1 MNKKELLNKFYSL
14 QEKKKETTDWMESL
28 EIQDEIH
35 GIEMKLNGVKPTDS
49 SQECEGCGS

>member
-1 MNKKELLNKFYSL
+1 MEKQELLEQFYSL
-14 QEKKKETTDWMESL
+14 QGKKKQTTDWMESL

-49 SQECEGCGS
+49 SIDCEGCGS